1 MRRVPRP
8 RVARRAGRATLLGP
22 AFVAAVAY
30 VDPGNV
36 ATNVSAG
43 ARFGYL
49 LLWVV
54 VAANL
59 MAVLVQYLS
68 AKLGLVAG
76 ASLPHVLGRHLPRG
90 GRLSYWAQAETVAM
104 ATDIAE
110 VVGGA
115 IALQLLFG
123 LPLLAGGAVTGV
135 VSTLLLLVKDRRG
148 QSAFEHTVLAFLAV
162 IAVGFVAG
170 LVVEPPAAEAATG
183 LLPAFQGTGS
193 VLLAAGIL
201 GATVMPHAVYLHSAL
216 AHDRHGHLPEEARRT
231 SLLRATRWDTG
242 LSMLIAGSVNAAM
255 LLLAAG
261 ELRGMPGTDT
271 LTGAH
276 AAVTSSLGQTVGVLF
291 ALAMLASGLVST
303 SVGCYAGAVIM
314 DGLVRRRI
322 PLLLRR
328 ALTLAPALAL
338 LAAGSDPTQILV
350 LSQVVLSFGI
360 PFVLVPLVVLTSRR
374 RWMGTSVNHPAT
386 TALAVLV
393 TAVVIVLNAVL
404 VWLLATGRG

>member
-8 RVARRAGRATLLGP
+8 RGARPARRATLLGP

-90 GRLSYWAQAETVAM
+90 GRLLYWAQAETVAM

-231 SLLRATRWDTG
+231 RLLRATRWDTG

-360 PFVLVPLVVLTSRR
+360 PFVLLPLVLLTSRR
-374 RWMGTSVNHPAT
+374 RWMGTSANHPAT